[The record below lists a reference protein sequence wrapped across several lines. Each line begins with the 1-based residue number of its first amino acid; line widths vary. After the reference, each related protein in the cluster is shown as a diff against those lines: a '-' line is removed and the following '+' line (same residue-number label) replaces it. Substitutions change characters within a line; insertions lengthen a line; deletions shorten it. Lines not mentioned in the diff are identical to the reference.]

1 MLGFIVFSLRRAWQ
15 GFWRNA
21 VMSLAAT
28 ATMVLMLLLLAGFWI
43 INTGLLAGLEYTE
56 SKVNIVADLFD
67 NVTDRQVDELVR
79 RIEAMPEVS
88 EVDHVTREEALQ
100 RFRTN
105 RRTQSEEDL
114 TRFLDSNPFHASL
127 EISLSDAELY
137 SEVSTRLCSAPGP
150 TGRGC
155 MEEPSIQAVKNQKA
169 LVDNVLTVTNF
180 LHTAGLVILIVIG
193 VIVLFIIVNTIRLAV
208 VARAEEIEIMRLVGA
223 SDAFIRW
230 PFVFE
235 GALVGLLGAALALVL
250 LGAAAEPLGGFMF
263 EFFRVLPL
271 EFGGLAR
278 DVLLLVVGAGV
289 GLGILGSWVSVR
301 TYLIR

>member
-1 MLGFIVFSLRRAWQ
+1 MIPFVWFSLKRAWQ

-43 INTGLLAGLEYTE
+43 IQTGLLAGLEFTE
-56 SKVNIVADLFD
+56 QKVEVVAYLQP
-67 NVTDRQVDELVR
+67 NVTDVQVAALERKLD
-79 RIEAMPEVS
+79 AMPEV
-88 EVDHVTREEALQ
+88 DTIDYVTRDEALV
-100 RFRTN
+100 RFRESM
-105 RRTQSEEDL
+105 RAQGREDL
-114 TRFLDSNPFHASL
+114 TQYLDSNPLYASV
-127 EISLSDAELY
+127 
-137 SEVSTRLCSAPGP
+137 EV
-150 TGRGC
+150 
-155 MEEPSIQAVKNQKA
+155 K
-169 LVDNVLTVTNF
+169 LVDPSSVRVVGDVLREDVAVRNVINIEDLVERVLTVTEI
-180 LHTAGLVILIVIG
+180 LRTAGSVLLVVVG
-193 VIVLFIIVNTIRLAV
+193 VICLFIIVNTIRLAV

-235 GALVGLLGAALALVL
+235 GAFVGLLGALITLGVLA
-250 LGAAAEPLGGFMF
+250 ASADPLSGFMV

-271 EFGGLAR
+271 EVGSLTR
-278 DVLLLVVGAGV
+278 DLVTLVMGAGV